1 MARHLNYRMSA
12 PALAQLQA
20 AIARASK
27 AGVSKSK
34 MSEARKVLMRV
45 MMEKRKA
52 DAASKRALSA
62 VELES
67 AAAEDAVKNASSATA
82 VAAAKAATSALSSLR
97 IGQEMLHDSME
108 VSEAHSATPAAIS
121 AEPPA
126 TVKRESYLEAVRFQ
140 KGENLMERLFS
151 KISKVHAEADK
162 VRQDTLSVPSADVRP
177 ERSHSSAAST
187 EKEKSP
193 TKLAHASPTP
203 S

>member
-1 MARHLNYRMSA
+1 MQSKTHL
-12 PALAQLQA
+12 
-20 AIARASK
+20 
-27 AGVSKSK
+27 
-34 MSEARKVLMRV
+34 
-45 MMEKRKA
+45 
-52 DAASKRALSA
+52 
-62 VELES
+62 
-67 AAAEDAVKNASSATA
+67 ATA

-177 ERSHSSAAST
+177 ERATQAQPLQRR
-187 EKEKSP
+187 KS
-193 TKLAHASPTP
+193 LQRNWRTP
-203 S
+203 RRLD